1 MRQVRHMPSAIEC
14 VSPRMWK
21 GVPNCVE
28 NRSEERRA
36 LVAARNQRR
45 SVERRETPEV
55 QQPF

>member
-21 GVPNCVE
+21 GFPNFVE

-36 LVAARNQRR
+36 LIAAGDQRR
-45 SVERRETPEV
+45 SIERRETSEI
-55 QQPF
+55 QQ